1 MSDPIELQVKLAL
14 VNARV
19 ALQNNNKMEARRWAT
34 HAAKLDP
41 NTEEAWLI
49 LGAVSS
55 PAASLAYIQRA
66 LEINPQ
72 SERAIKGMQW
82 ALKRLQELPINLDV
96 PDAQISKQD
105 TQPIKIT
112 RQDSQ
117 TSEAKPA
124 FLTPAPSPA
133 KTESIAPPDTTP
145 VTPFTSETSQP
156 VEPQKSAPDVVDA
169 LRPEESK
176 PEKIK
181 PAKKVK
187 EKKKKEK
194 KEKKKRRFS
203 WLAMLLIFLFLLA
216 AAFIVWAALPQW
228 EAMARS
234 ASAPLPSGVLVKPS
248 LTPTS
253 TNTPTPTPTATPTLT
268 PTPTA
273 TFTPLPTNTPWPTST
288 PAPVIYNTP
297 VPVSSDLSGHW
308 IDIDLSQ
315 QMLYAYDGDT
325 LVNSFVVSTGTSA
338 HPTVTGTYYVYVKY
352 RYSDMTGPGYYLPDV
367 PYTMYFY
374 SGYAIHGTYWHNNFG
389 TPMSHGCV
397 NMRTSEA
404 GWIFDFSEI
413 GTPVVVHY

>member
-34 HAAKLDP
+34 HAARLDQ
-41 NTEEAWLI
+41 NAEEAWLI

-66 LEINPQ
+66 LDINPR
-72 SERAIKGMQW
+72 SDRAIKGMQW
-82 ALKRLQELPINLDV
+82 ALKRLQELPINQDV
-96 PDAQISKQD
+96 PTQQPTKRD
-105 TQPIKIT
+105 TQPIKIA
-112 RQDSQ
+112 RKEPRPVDSR
-117 TSEAKPA
+117 PA
-124 FLTPAPSPA
+124 FITSAPIPV
-133 KTESIAPPDTTP
+133 KPVSISAS
-145 VTPFTSETSQP
+145 PFTTETGKPSAA
-156 VEPQKSAPDVVDA
+156 VKSDGIDA
-169 LRPEESK
+169 LRPETPK
-176 PEKIK
+176 ADITQPI
-181 PAKKVK
+181 PKKK
-187 EKKKKEK
+187 SKKKKK
-194 KEKKKRRFS
+194 RFS
-203 WLAMLLIFLFLLA
+203 WLLTLLIILFILA

-234 ASAPLPSGVLVKPS
+234 ASAPIPADMLVKPS
-248 LTPTS
+248 LTPTP
-253 TNTPTPTPTATPTLT
+253 TNTPTPTATATPTQT

-288 PAPVIYNTP
+288 PVPVVYNTP

-315 QMLYAYDGDT
+315 QMLYAYDGET

-338 HPTVTGTYYVYVKY
+338 HPTVTGTYAVYVKY
-352 RYSDMTGPGYYLPDV
+352 LYTDMSGPGYYLPDV

-374 SGYAIHGTYWHNNFG
+374 SGYGIHGTYWHNNFG
-389 TPMSHGCV
+389 HPMSHGCV
-397 NMRTSEA
+397 NMRTSDA
-404 GWIFDFSEI
+404 AWMFDFAVV